1 MNNLTNNELMSINGG
16 AWRLGLAA
24 AIAGGI
30 TFLIGII
37 DGFFSPLS
45 CR

>member
-1 MNNLTNNELMSINGG
+1 MNYLTNNELMSINGG

-37 DGFFSPLS
+37 DGQIKLK
-45 CR
+45 